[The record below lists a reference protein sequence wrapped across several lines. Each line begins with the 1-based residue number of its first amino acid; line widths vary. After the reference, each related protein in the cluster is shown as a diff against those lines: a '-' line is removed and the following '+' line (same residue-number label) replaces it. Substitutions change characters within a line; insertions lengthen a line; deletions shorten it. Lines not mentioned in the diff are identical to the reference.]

1 MRCQP
6 HDNYQV
12 YIWLKSEQMCLLCD
26 EQTDSP
32 HAICIA
38 CESDLPWLIDQCE
51 RCALPLPMSGLI
63 CAQCT
68 RHSPAFNEVI
78 VPWLY
83 DFPIDA
89 LVTRFKH
96 QGKWPLG
103 RLLAQLLAQTLQHR
117 FDEGLGQP
125 DVMIP
130 VPLANKRLR
139 QRGYN
144 QAAMIAHWLGDALK
158 LAVSEKLIKRTK
170 DTPAQ
175 QGLDARARKRNL
187 RDAFV
192 LSEPAGV
199 TDLHIALIDDVLT
212 TGSTA
217 DALARLLI
225 QAGARKVDVYCL
237 ARTPKP
243 GD

>member
-6 HDNYQV
+6 RNWHQV
-12 YIWLKSEQMCLLCD
+12 YIWLKNVQPCLLCD
-26 EQTDSP
+26 EQTDSISP
-32 HAICIA
+32 ICTP
-38 CESDLPWLIDQCE
+38 CESELPWLIDPCE
-51 RCALPLPMSGLI
+51 CCALPMPMSGLT

-68 RHSPAFNEVI
+68 RQPPAFNDVI
-78 VPWLY
+78 VPWQY

-103 RLLAQLLAQTLQHR
+103 RLLTELLAQNLLHR
-117 FDEGLGQP
+117 FEEGLQRP
-125 DVMIP
+125 DVLIP
-130 VPLANKRLR
+130 VPLSSKRMR

-144 QAAMIAHWLGDALK
+144 QAAMIAHWLGEGLK
-158 LAVSEKLIKRTK
+158 LPVNERLLKRVK
-170 DTPAQ
+170 ETPAQ
-175 QGLDARARKRNL
+175 QGLDAKARKRNL
-187 RDAFV
+187 QGAFA
-192 LSEPAGV
+192 LTGPSTV
-199 TDLHIALIDDVLT
+199 TDLHIALVDDVLT

-217 DALARLLI
+217 DALARLLN
-225 QAGARKVDVYCL
+225 QAGARRVDVYCL

>member
-6 HDNYQV
+6 HNNTQV
-12 YIWLKSEQMCLLCD
+12 YIWLKNVQTCLLCD
-26 EQTDSP
+26 EPTDSANP
-32 HAICIA
+32 ICTP
-38 CESDLPWLIDQCE
+38 CESELPWLIDQCE
-51 RCALPLPMSGLI
+51 RCALPMPISGLT

-68 RHSPAFNEVI
+68 RQSPAFSDVI
-78 VPWLY
+78 VPWQY

-103 RLLAQLLAQTLQHR
+103 RLLAELLAQNLQHR
-117 FDEGLGQP
+117 FEDGLPRP
-125 DVMIP
+125 DALIP
-130 VPLANKRLR
+130 VPLSNKRMR

-144 QAAMIAHWLGDALK
+144 QAAMIAHWLGAALK
-158 LAVSEKLIKRTK
+158 LAVNERLIKRTK

-192 LSEPAGV
+192 LTEPASVAG
-199 TDLHIALIDDVLT
+199 LHIALIDDVLT

>member
-6 HDNYQV
+6 HEGGQV
-12 YIWLKSEQMCLLCD
+12 YIWLKNVQTCLLCD
-26 EQTDSP
+26 ERTDTP
-32 HAICIA
+32 LPICTA
-38 CESDLPWLIDQCE
+38 CESELPWLIDFCDH
-51 RCALPLPMSGLI
+51 CALPMPMSGLT
-63 CAQCT
+63 CAQCV
-68 RHSPAFNEVI
+68 RHPPAFSEVI

-103 RLLAQLLAQTLQHR
+103 RLLAELLSQTLRHR
-117 FDEGLGQP
+117 FDEDLERP
-125 DVMIP
+125 ELLMP
-130 VPLANKRLR
+130 VPLADGRLR

-144 QAAMIAHWLGDALK
+144 QAAMIANWLGSVMNLDVDETL
-158 LAVSEKLIKRTK
+158 VKRIK

-175 QGLDARARKRNL
+175 QSLNAKARRRNL

-192 LSEPAGV
+192 LPMPAKVSGK
-199 TDLHIALIDDVLT
+199 HIALIDDVMT

-217 DALARLLI
+217 DTLARLLR
-225 QAGARKVDVYCL
+225 QAGAKRVDLYCL
-237 ARTPKP
+237 ARTAKP
-243 GD
+243 GQ